1 MSDRSSAEWLA
12 AALKVIPGG
21 VNSPVRAFGPVGGRP
36 PFIARGGGAHIWDVE
51 GKEYIDYVGS
61 WGPLILGHAHPAV
74 VEAVCNA
81 ARGGTS
87 FGAPTGAEVALA
99 ELIAERIPSVQ
110 MVRLVNSGTEA
121 TMTALRLARALTG
134 RAKVIK
140 FAGCYHGHADA
151 FLVKAGS
158 GAATLGT
165 PTSPGVPPNV
175 AGDTLTADYND
186 LAAVEAIFAVNGPEI
201 AAVIVEP
208 VCGNSGVI
216 PPESGF
222 LDGLAELTAVHG
234 ALLIFD
240 EVMTGFRVGP
250 GGAQGLYGIQP
261 DLTTLGKVIGG
272 GLPSGAVGGRKEI
285 MEQLAPLGP
294 VYQAGTLSGNP
305 IAVAAGLTT
314 LRALDAGLYEKLEA
328 LGSALEKGLRAN
340 LSRLRLPY
348 CFQRVGSMACLFFGE
363 HPVLNYGDADSCD
376 MGRFAAYFHAM
387 LAQGVYLP
395 PSQFESFF
403 ISAAHTPQDIDRTV
417 AANLKALNSIV

>member
-1 MSDRSSAEWLA
+1 MTDRSSAEWLA

-36 PFIARGGGAHIWDVE
+36 PFIARAGGARIWDVE
-51 GKEYIDYVGS
+51 GNEYIDYVGS
-61 WGPLILGHAHPAV
+61 WGPLILGHAHPGV

-87 FGAPTGAEVALA
+87 FGAPTGAEVELA

-110 MVRLVNSGTEA
+110 MARLVNSGTEA
-121 TMTALRLARALTG
+121 TMTALRLARAFTG
-134 RAKVIK
+134 RAKLIK

-186 LAAVEAIFAVNGPEI
+186 LAAVEAIFAACGPEI

-216 PPESGF
+216 PPEPGF
-222 LDGLAELTAVHG
+222 LDGLRELTAARG

-250 GGAQGLYGIQP
+250 GGAQRLFGIRP

-272 GLPSGAVGGRKEI
+272 GLPIGAVGGRREI

-314 LRALDAGLYEKLEA
+314 LRAPDAGLYEKLEA
-328 LGSALEKGLRAN
+328 LGSALENGFRAN
-340 LSRLRLPY
+340 LSRLGLPY
-348 CFQRVGSMACLFFGE
+348 RFQRVGSMACLFFGE
-363 HPVLNYGDADSCD
+363 RPVLNYGDADSCD
-376 MGRFAAYFHAM
+376 KDRFAAYFRAM
-387 LAQGVYLP
+387 LAEGVYLP

-417 AANLKALNSIV
+417 AANLKALSSTA